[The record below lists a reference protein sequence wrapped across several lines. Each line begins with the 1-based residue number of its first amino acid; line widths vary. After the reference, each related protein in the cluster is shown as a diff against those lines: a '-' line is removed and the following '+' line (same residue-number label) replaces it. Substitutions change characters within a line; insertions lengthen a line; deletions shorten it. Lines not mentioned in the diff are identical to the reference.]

1 MPRDARS
8 RLPGAPAFRRMP
20 PMRTLLLL
28 AALAAAARAQ
38 DPGLEERL
46 KAAGAKEES
55 VETGEI
61 LADDP
66 AEGDGYET
74 RVVRLKAADVAPP
87 FVLTDNGTKLFVA
100 DRSGVIR
107 RIALPSWKEERRLWI
122 GKPVTGIA
130 KGKEGI
136 LAAVPD
142 RKQLLLVKEDPLS
155 VSYHWYFEEV
165 AAVYAG
171 PSSFFAWI
179 PKFTAGRQTDLQVI
193 EQESHALQPTLNG
206 LAMMEEQKTQG
217 AYKRN
222 PGSRLMST
230 IENVTLAPKGDW
242 VMATS
247 SDCIFRMRP
256 AGVKLMV
263 EEASSPMGR
272 LSHIAVS
279 GDGTLVAVASPLPEN
294 MPEGWPAMKEA
305 GTLVFKSKDLS
316 KPVAAIEGIDAWGF
330 TRTPDRV
337 FGFREGGTFVVQ
349 TFKGKIERSVEIGHA
364 GKPLDAKQAGDGL
377 KFVLHLGEA
386 IAWVW
391 FK

>member
-1 MPRDARS
+1 
-8 RLPGAPAFRRMP
+8 
-20 PMRTLLLL
+20 MRTLLLL
-28 AALAAAARAQ
+28 AALASAALAQ
-38 DPGLEERL
+38 DPGLDERL

-74 RVVRLKAADVAPP
+74 RAVRLKAADIAPP
-87 FVLTDNGTKLFVA
+87 FVITDAGTRLFVA

-107 RIALPSWKEERRLWI
+107 KIILPAWKEERRLWI

-142 RKQLLLVKEDPLS
+142 KKQLLLVREDQLS
-155 VSYHWYFEEV
+155 VSYHWLFDEV
-165 AAVYAG
+165 NTVFAG
-171 PSSFFAWI
+171 TNSYFAWI
-179 PKFTAGRQTDLQVI
+179 PKSTAGHPTDLQVI
-193 EQESHALQPTLNG
+193 EQESHALQPTISG
-206 LAMMEEQKTQG
+206 LSIMEAQKSQD

-242 VMATS
+242 IMATS

-256 AGVKLMV
+256 AGVKLWV

-279 GDGTLVAVASPLPEN
+279 ADGTLVAVASPLPEN
-294 MPEGWPAMKEA
+294 MPEGWPAMKAA

-330 TRTPDRV
+330 TRTPERV

-349 TFKGKIERSVEIGHA
+349 TFKGKIERSVVIGHS

-377 KFVLHLGEA
+377 KFVLHLGDT

>member
-1 MPRDARS
+1 
-8 RLPGAPAFRRMP
+8 
-20 PMRTLLLL
+20 MRTILLL
-28 AALAAAARAQ
+28 AAMASVAFSQ
-38 DPGLEERL
+38 DADLQERL
-46 KAAGAKEES
+46 KVAGLKEES

-74 RVVRLKAADVAPP
+74 RSVRLTAADIAPP
-87 FVLTDNGTKLFVA
+87 LVLTDNGTKLFLA

-107 RIALPSWKEERRLWI
+107 KIVLPAWKEERRLWI

-136 LAAVPD
+136 LAAVPEK
-142 RKQLLLVKEDPLS
+142 KQLMLVREDQLS
-155 VSYHWYFEEV
+155 VSYHWLFDEV

-179 PKFTAGRQTDLQVI
+179 PKYTVGRPTDLQVV

-206 LAMMEEQKTQG
+206 LAMMEAQKSQD

-230 IENVTLAPKGDW
+230 LENVTLAPKGDW
-242 VMATS
+242 LMATS

-263 EEASSPMGR
+263 EEASGPMGR

-279 GDGTLVAVASPLPEN
+279 PDGTQIAVASPLPEN
-294 MPEGWPAMKEA
+294 MPEGWPAMKTA

-330 TRTPDRV
+330 TRTPERV
-337 FGFREGGTFVVQ
+337 FGFREGGAFVVQ
-349 TFKGKIERSVEIGHA
+349 TFKGKIERSVEIGHT
-364 GKPLDAKQAGDGL
+364 GTPLDAKQAGDGL
-377 KFVLHLGEA
+377 KFVLHLGDR